1 MPAYPWNIPVHPWC
15 VNSNLSNI
23 LLNDIDQPLCIK
35 YISHWISINISPVH
49 GKKVSELYLEL
60 CTWELKMSAPIQ
72 PCKVNRPI
80 RADSNRCWPISSEDE
95 LQCNRPMKIS
105 TSLVSSSLIH
115 PYIRDYFLIFF
126 SVNLYLQNV
135 VFVLIL
141 SMNYTF

>member
-23 LLNDIDQPLCIK
+23 LLDDIDQPLCIK

-72 PCKVNRPI
+72 PCKVK
-80 RADSNRCWPISSEDE
+80 WPITDDTNSIWPITVKGSYNAVSLWKYQHVYCRLRLFTPTTEIRSFFISECHF
-95 LQCNRPMKIS
+95 LSTKCCNC
-105 TSLVSSSLIH
+105 
-115 PYIRDYFLIFF
+115 
-126 SVNLYLQNV
+126 
-135 VFVLIL
+135 
-141 SMNYTF
+141 